1 MGADA
6 DDIRVRQLTPGE
18 SLKLRD
24 AAGHTV
30 MCCAGTIWITQ
41 ENDARDIYL
50 SAGESF
56 TFDRPGTA
64 LISAEEGMKDEWLD
78 DTGITV
84 ISLPRTLVAKRS
96 VSRSS
101 EMRDP

>member
-6 DDIRVRQLTPGE
+6 DDIRVRRLTPGE

-24 AAGHTV
+24 AVGHTL

-56 TFDRPGTA
+56 TVDRPGTV
-64 LISAEEGMKDEWLD
+64 LISAEEGRTDEWLND
-78 DTGITV
+78 SGITV
-84 ISLPRTLVAKRS
+84 ISASGKLL
-96 VSRSS
+96 
-101 EMRDP
+101 RD

>member
-6 DDIRVRQLTPGE
+6 DDIRVKRLTPGE

-56 TFDRPGTA
+56 TFDRPGTV
-64 LISAEEGMKDEWLD
+64 LISAEEGMKDEWLND
-78 DTGITV
+78 SGIVV
-84 ISLPRTLVAKRS
+84 ISAPGKLLRP
-96 VSRSS
+96 
-101 EMRDP
+101 

>member
-6 DDIRVRQLTPGE
+6 GDIRVRRLTPGE

-24 AAGHTV
+24 AVGHTL

-56 TFDRPGTA
+56 TFDRPGTV
-64 LISAEEGMKDEWLD
+64 LISAEEGMKDEWLND
-78 DTGITV
+78 SGVVV
-84 ISLPRTLVAKRS
+84 ISAPGNLLRA
-96 VSRSS
+96 
-101 EMRDP
+101 

>member
-1 MGADA
+1 MGTDA
-6 DDIRVRQLTPGE
+6 DDIRVRRLTPGE

-24 AAGHTV
+24 AVGQTV

-50 SAGESF
+50 SAGECF

-64 LISAEEGMKDEWLD
+64 LISAEEGMKDEWLND
-78 DTGITV
+78 SGITV
-84 ISLPRTLVAKRS
+84 ISAPGKLLRA
-96 VSRSS
+96 
-101 EMRDP
+101 

>member
-1 MGADA
+1 MGADS
-6 DDIRVRQLTPGE
+6 DDICVKRLTPGE

-24 AAGHTV
+24 PAGHTI

-50 SAGESF
+50 SAGDSF
-56 TFDRPGTA
+56 TFDRPGIA
-64 LISAEEGMKDEWLD
+64 LISAEEGMKDEWMD

-84 ISLPRTLVAKRS
+84 ISIPARLFGHT
-96 VSRSS
+96 
-101 EMRDP
+101 